1 MRSERLF
8 SLVVL
13 LMAVLFFAGCSK
25 KEGAKTGGEV
35 KIPEVPAAFADK
47 HIPEGWWTD
56 EKVIAE
62 GKELYEGRKNMDV
75 NCAACHGMG
84 GLPVLTGARDFRDA
98 SIVGKWSDGYWFW
111 RVSEGVPDTAMTGWK
126 EKLSEE
132 EIWQVIAYSR
142 TFSQGGK
149 GQ

>member
-1 MRSERLF
+1 MKPERLF
-8 SLVVL
+8 SLIVL
-13 LMAVLFFAGCSK
+13 LMVVLFSAGCSK

-35 KIPEVPAAFADK
+35 KIPEAPAAFADR

-56 EKVIAE
+56 EKVIAG

-84 GLPVLTGARDFRDA
+84 GLPLLTGARDFRDA

-111 RVSEGVPDTAMTGWK
+111 RVSEGVADTAMTGWK

>member
-1 MRSERLF
+1 MKPERLF
-8 SLVVL
+8 SLIVL
-13 LMAVLFFAGCSK
+13 LMVVLFSAGCSK

-35 KIPEVPAAFADK
+35 KIPEVPAAFADR
-47 HIPEGWWTD
+47 HSPEGWWTD

-84 GLPVLTGARDFRDA
+84 GLPLLTGARDFRDA

-111 RVSEGVPDTAMTGWK
+111 RVSEGVADTAMTGWK

>member
-1 MRSERLF
+1 MKPERLF

-13 LMAVLFFAGCSK
+13 LMVVLFSAGCSK
-25 KEGAKTGGEV
+25 KEGAKTGGKV
-35 KIPEVPAAFADK
+35 KIPEVPAAFADR

-84 GLPVLTGARDFRDA
+84 GLPVLTGARDFRDV
-98 SIVGKWSDGYWFW
+98 SIVGKWSDSYWFW
-111 RVSEGVPDTAMTGWK
+111 RVAEGVPDTAMTGWK

>member
-8 SLVVL
+8 SFVVL
-13 LMAVLFFAGCSK
+13 LMVAIFFAGCSK

-75 NCAACHGMG
+75 NCAACHGIG

-111 RVSEGVPDTAMTGWK
+111 RVSEGVADTAMTGWK